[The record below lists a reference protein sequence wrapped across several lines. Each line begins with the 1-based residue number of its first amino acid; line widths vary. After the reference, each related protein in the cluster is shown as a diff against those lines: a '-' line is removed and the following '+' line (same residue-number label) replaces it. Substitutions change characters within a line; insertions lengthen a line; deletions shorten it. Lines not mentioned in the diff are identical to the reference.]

1 MSSKSF
7 PDPDA
12 ITIEENND
20 TLKVMSWNLWWKFED
35 YLERQ
40 KLIFSEIEKLTPDI
54 MCLQEVWEEED
65 ESQADKIASLLGYEF
80 VYGKSFDF
88 DGVAFGNAIISK
100 YPIQDHSVNYMA
112 AEQKYDE
119 KRLLL
124 HAQIIYKEMNL
135 DIMCTHLNYK
145 YEHQHVREGQVKYI
159 LKYISNLKKSK
170 FPVILCGDFNADPNS
185 DEIRMITGHRKPVE
199 EIVLRDSW
207 IITNPESPGFT
218 WSNKNS
224 YAKKTLESDRRIDYI
239 FVGKAG
245 SKGLGHPLST
255 VLVGTDKNNN
265 LFPSDHFGIMTHL
278 AG

>member
-1 MSSKSF
+1 
-7 PDPDA
+7 
-12 ITIEENND
+12 
-20 TLKVMSWNLWWKFED
+20 
-35 YLERQ
+35 
-40 KLIFSEIEKLTPDI
+40 
-54 MCLQEVWEEED
+54 
-65 ESQADKIASLLGYEF
+65 
-80 VYGKSFDF
+80 
-88 DGVAFGNAIISK
+88 
-100 YPIQDHSVNYMA
+100 
-112 AEQKYDE
+112 
-119 KRLLL
+119 
-124 HAQIIYKEMNL
+124 
-135 DIMCTHLNYK
+135 
-145 YEHQHVREGQVKYI
+145 
-159 LKYISNLKKSK
+159 
-170 FPVILCGDFNADPNS
+170 
-185 DEIRMITGHRKPVE
+185 MITGHRKPIE